1 MKEIDFFL
9 EKFSSIS
16 TSLKMKV
23 SFNSVLSLVK
33 TLNFSSVYQSLLSQ
47 ASLYDKKIHLTLFKM
62 NKALILQIVVIREKL
77 NAYRENRNV
86 DSTFFFL
93 K

>member
-1 MKEIDFFL
+1 MKEIDLFL

-16 TSLKMKV
+16 KSLEMKV
-23 SFNSVLSLVK
+23 LSNLVLNLVK
-33 TLNFSSVYQSLLSQ
+33 TLSFSSVYQSLFSQ
-47 ASLYDKKIHLTLFKM
+47 TSLHDKEIHLTLFKM

-77 NAYRENRNV
+77 DAYRESKNV
-86 DSTFFFL
+86 DSTSFFL